1 MHVEKNISVILR
13 QNTLF
18 LLVNLKIQSF
28 LAINSYRVLFS
39 RGLDINR

>member
-1 MHVEKNISVILR
+1 MEKNISVILR

-28 LAINSYRVLFS
+28 LAINSYRILFS
-39 RGLDINR
+39 KGIIINR